1 MRLSWTWT
9 LRQPRGLQGQSIR
22 GGPVGQTKPRFQTS
36 PVQTARDALR
46 GRGVHHYRGNPPQL
60 RYTPIADAA
69 SRCRGNPSLLR
80 YTPTADAA
88 CRCRGNPLQQR
99 DSAAGRGGEHRTAQ
113 PGRASQQQG
122 GASAGKQWLVC
133 VLAGQDLNG
142 HPKIKPKPLNKEHLR
157 KKRGFFNELGCSR
170 IKHSSLTALN
180 EQQSSQLSN

>member
-1 MRLSWTWT
+1 MGR
-9 LRQPRGLQGQSIR
+9 PRGLQGQSVR
-22 GGPVGQTKPRFQTS
+22 GGLVGRTKPRFQTS
-36 PVQTARDALR
+36 PVQTARDALW

-80 YTPTADAA
+80 CTPTRDTA

-99 DSAAGRGGEHRTAQ
+99 DSAEKCGGEHSRTAE

-133 VLAGQDLNG
+133 VLAGQDLNR
-142 HPKIKPKPLNKEHLR
+142 HPKIKPKPLNTEHL
-157 KKRGFFNELGCSR
+157 KKKGFF
-170 IKHSSLTALN
+170 
-180 EQQSSQLSN
+180 